1 MKFYLKLLI
10 ASCFILLTITKLSC
24 QTTAIYVA
32 SNGSDKNGNGT
43 STLPYLTIQKALTK
57 AISLNANKIYLIPGV
72 WNISAE
78 QEISGGNPN
87 GMEIL
92 ISKDPL
98 MSGDV
103 IFDGKSI
110 SNEPT
115 NSGVLFFNS
124 CSNLTIRHITVR
136 NNPVGHGIKIDFGR
150 NIKIEEC
157 IVHSNKQ
164 KGIQS
169 SGDFLLFFGNELYN
183 NCRQNLNGIQQ
194 TNGLGWPNVLNVRYK
209 PDNTRSSN
217 ITFKNNSVH
226 DNWGEG
232 ICSIFSDTVNISNN
246 RVYNNWSGNVLV
258 ESASNVI
265 VSSNYLYNHPDSA
278 FMQDNVLTFRKEKCS
293 GIIIGTEWLDNSALP
308 YSMCSNIMIINN
320 IMNYTKHGITFIYP
334 QKTALTIPQFNSYNT
349 IKIYHNTLRNMQA
362 SGVNFVAVPD
372 IIGNVQPSGCEMINN
387 IISAGAA
394 GSSSSLN
401 LGDNTDKMA
410 WIIRNNTFPSGIP
423 SSDLTG
429 TINSNNNQLVPSFL
443 YNETELTDKCA
454 LLNNSNKLSDKGYDL
469 IITVSSDYFGNKRT
483 LKTTIGA
490 HEVDINTTNEDTLTD
505 SNLTV
510 KISGNE
516 VTVSG
521 YNVDFPLEV
530 FDFSGRKIY
539 YFDTKQNSYII
550 KLQKGTVYLLK
561 NGNSKPYKLLM

>member
-1 MKFYLKLLI
+1 
-10 ASCFILLTITKLSC
+10 
-24 QTTAIYVA
+24 
-32 SNGSDKNGNGT
+32 
-43 STLPYLTIQKALTK
+43 
-57 AISLNANKIYLIPGV
+57 
-72 WNISAE
+72 
-78 QEISGGNPN
+78 
-87 GMEIL
+87 
-92 ISKDPL
+92 
-98 MSGDV
+98 
-103 IFDGKSI
+103 
-110 SNEPT
+110 
-115 NSGVLFFNS
+115 
-124 CSNLTIRHITVR
+124 
-136 NNPVGHGIKIDFGR
+136 
-150 NIKIEEC
+150 
-157 IVHSNKQ
+157 
-164 KGIQS
+164 
-169 SGDFLLFFGNELYN
+169 
-183 NCRQNLNGIQQ
+183 
-194 TNGLGWPNVLNVRYK
+194 
-209 PDNTRSSN
+209 
-217 ITFKNNSVH
+217 
-226 DNWGEG
+226 
-232 ICSIFSDTVNISNN
+232 
-246 RVYNNWSGNVLV
+246 
-258 ESASNVI
+258 
-265 VSSNYLYNHPDSA
+265 
-278 FMQDNVLTFRKEKCS
+278 
-293 GIIIGTEWLDNSALP
+293 
-308 YSMCSNIMIINN
+308 
-320 IMNYTKHGITFIYP
+320 
-334 QKTALTIPQFNSYNT
+334 
-349 IKIYHNTLRNMQA
+349 
-362 SGVNFVAVPD
+362 
-372 IIGNVQPSGCEMINN
+372 MINN

-469 IITVSSDYFGNKRT
+469 INTVSSDYFGNKRT

-550 KLQKGTVYLLK
+550 KLKKGTVYLLK

>member
-1 MKFYLKLLI
+1 MILI
-10 ASCFILLTITKLSC
+10 CFILLKITGLSA
-24 QTTAIYVA
+24 QTSAIYVA
-32 SNGSDKNGNGT
+32 NNGNDRTGKGT
-43 STLPYLTIQKALTK
+43 SVLPYLTIQKALTR
-57 AISLNANKIYLIPGV
+57 AISLNANKIYLMPGV

-78 QEISGGNPN
+78 QEITGGNPN
-87 GMEIL
+87 GMEIV

-98 MSGDV
+98 LSGDV

-110 SNEPT
+110 VNEPL
-115 NSGVLFFNS
+115 NSGILFLNT
-124 CSNLTIRHITVR
+124 CSNLTIRDITVR
-136 NNPVGHGIKIDFGR
+136 NNPKGHGIKIDIGR
-150 NIKIEEC
+150 NIKIENC
-157 IVHSNKQ
+157 IVHSNQQ

-169 SGDFLLFFGNELYN
+169 SGDFLSYIGNELFN
-183 NCRQNLNGIQQ
+183 NCISNLNGIQQ

-293 GIIIGTEWLDNSALP
+293 GIIIGTEWLENSALP
-308 YSMCSNIMIINN
+308 YSMCSNIMMINN
-320 IMNYTKHGITFIYP
+320 IMNYTQHGITFIYP

-349 IKIYHNTLRNMQA
+349 IKIYHNSLRNMQA

-423 SSDLTG
+423 SSDLVG
-429 TINSNNNQLVPSFL
+429 TINSNNYELVPPFL
-443 YNETELTDKCA
+443 FNDTELTDKCA
-454 LLNNSNKLSDKGYDL
+454 LLNSSKRILDNGIDL
-469 IITVSSDYFGNKRT
+469 RNTVSADYYGNKRT
-483 LKTTIGA
+483 LKITIGA
-490 HEVDINTTNEDTLTD
+490 HEVDIINANEETLSD

-510 KISGNE
+510 KISGTE

-521 YNVDFPLEV
+521 CNTDFPLQV
-530 FDFSGRKIY
+530 FNQAGKEIHSIN
-539 YFDTKQNSYII
+539 TMQNSYRF
-550 KLQKGTVYLLK
+550 KLQKGSLYLLK
-561 NGNSKPYKLLM
+561 NGNSKSYKLLL